1 MILVCLAPVIH
12 HAGSACLCRTYRPPS
27 PPKKKFSE
35 QIKFLGNS
43 VLNNYFYL
51 IFFKKRLEGGGITII
66 VHLSPVRT
74 QQPTIKIFFVGTVHL
89 TV

>member
-1 MILVCLAPVIH
+1 MLVVRVCAE
-12 HAGSACLCRTYRPPS
+12 RTAHPS
-27 PPKKKFSE
+27 PPPQKKFSE

>member
-1 MILVCLAPVIH
+1 MLVVRVCAERTAP
-12 HAGSACLCRTYRPPS
+12 PP
-27 PPKKKFSE
+27 KFSE

-74 QQPTIKIFFVGTVHL
+74 QQPTIKFFFVGTVH
-89 TV
+89 